1 MSANAYLIL
10 LIAYTSLWLLNNLLV
25 LNNILSLFTD
35 KYSFIYFLRI
45 WDVWFKLN
53 ILLPCNVD
61 LYLFSLGYKLRKRGY
76 QYSQPHWYARIAIV
90 ISIVPIPSS
99 QSAESID
106 SCMTIELAQAAGT
119 RPVIKSP
126 HFDLLNPR
134 VSLFGLF
141 RIAHHLAVQDA
152 VKKKK
157 IIINIKKNHNQ

>member
-1 MSANAYLIL
+1 M
-10 LIAYTSLWLLNNLLV
+10 
-25 LNNILSLFTD
+25 LNNILSLFID

-45 WDVWFKLN
+45 CDVWFKLN
-53 ILLPCNVD
+53 TPLPYIVD
-61 LYLFSLGYKLRKRGY
+61 LYLFSLGYKFKKRGY

-90 ISIVPIPSS
+90 ISIVPTPSS

-106 SCMTIELAQAAGT
+106 SCITIELAQTAGT
-119 RPVIKSP
+119 KPVIKSP
-126 HFDLLNPR
+126 HLDLLKPL

-141 RIAHHLAVQDA
+141 LIAHHLAVQEA